1 MTWKSYAAASG
12 ATVLAGWMASTP
24 AVDLPVARQA
34 NPARAPR
41 AETAAQT
48 YADIEEQAA
57 RLQVRVRRELAF
69 SRPQRNPFRFED
81 ARPPEPAAVLG
92 VPAAPVEAPPLPTAP
107 LVTLAG
113 IAEDGQGD
121 GVERTAV
128 ISSSSGVHLVRAGD
142 ELLGLYRVGAIE
154 GDAVELVNV
163 SDGST
168 VRLSFASPALR

>member
-24 AVDLPVARQA
+24 GGDLPAARQA
-34 NPARAPR
+34 TPARAPR
-41 AETAAQT
+41 AVTAAQAD
-48 YADIEEQAA
+48 ADIEEQAA

-81 ARPPEPAAVLG
+81 ARPSEPAVVLG
-92 VPAAPVEAPPLPTAP
+92 VPAVIEAPPVPTVP

-154 GDAVELVNV
+154 GDAVELVNLT
-163 SDGST
+163 DGST
-168 VRLSFASPALR
+168 IRLSFASPALR